1 MPESKAL
8 LKSLTDVNGI
18 SGHEMQVKFLMKDYL
33 TPVSD
38 DIVEDQLG
46 GILVKRMLLME
57 LNL

>member
-1 MPESKAL
+1 
-8 LKSLTDVNGI
+8 
-18 SGHEMQVKFLMKDYL
+18 MQVKSLMKDYL

-46 GILVKRMLLME
+46 WYFGKRMLLME